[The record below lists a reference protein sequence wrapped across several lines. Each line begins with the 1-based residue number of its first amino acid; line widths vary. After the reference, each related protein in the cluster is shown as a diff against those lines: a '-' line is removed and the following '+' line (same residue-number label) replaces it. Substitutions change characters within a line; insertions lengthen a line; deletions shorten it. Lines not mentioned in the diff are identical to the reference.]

1 MRNRIMRAARLL
13 LCAAAAHIPVSATA
27 AGLDLS
33 KASSNFE
40 LVVLSDAELS
50 GRSINAIHMGNV
62 ELTSGRIVAADPL
75 AQPDRPALARTVA
88 PGEYPVTLYQ
98 AFGRIAAASMRFA
111 EGKQDQWELAVLPGQ
126 DVATLKDGEIF
137 GYPVD
142 AGLGCYKD
150 ADTLELIGEREAQAQ
165 AQKPDADINYYDDV
179 LAADLDANNG
189 RYALHRPVAGKNGN
203 VAVFWSGWGD
213 GFYPVFW
220 GLDRD
225 GRALVLLTDFSV
237 VENAD
242 GRKEPRLQ

>member
-1 MRNRIMRAARLL
+1 MRAARLV
-13 LCAAAAHIPVSATA
+13 LCAAAAHVPVSAS
-27 AGLDLS
+27 AGWDVS

-40 LVVLSDAELS
+40 LVTLGDGELS
-50 GRSINAIHMGNV
+50 GRSINVIHMGNV

-98 AFGRIAAASMRFA
+98 AFGRIAPASMRFA
-111 EGKQDQWELAVLPGQ
+111 EGRPDRWELAVLPGQ
-126 DVATLKDGEIF
+126 DPATLKDDEIF

-142 AGLGCYKD
+142 AGVGCYMD
-150 ADTLELIGEREAQAQ
+150 AQTLALIDERQAQVQ
-165 AQKPDADINYYDDV
+165 AQKPGADINYYDDV
-179 LAADLDANNG
+179 LAADLDANKSI
-189 RYALHRPVAGKNGN
+189 YALHRPVAGKKGN

-225 GRALVLLTDFSV
+225 GHALVLLTDFGV
-237 VENAD
+237 IENAD
-242 GRKEPRLQ
+242 GRREPKLQ

>member
-13 LCAAAAHIPVSATA
+13 LCAAASHVPVSASA
-27 AGLDLS
+27 AGWDIS
-33 KASSNFE
+33 KASSNFD
-40 LVVLSDAELS
+40 LVALTDAELS
-50 GRSINAIHMGNV
+50 GRSIGVIHMGNV

-111 EGKQDQWELAVLPGQ
+111 EGKLDHWELAVLPGQ

-142 AGLGCYKD
+142 AGLGCYMD

-165 AQKPDADINYYDDV
+165 AQKPDADVNYYDDV
-179 LAADLDANNG
+179 LAADLDANKG
-189 RYALHRPVAGKNGN
+189 RYALHRPITGKKGS

-225 GRALVLLTDFSV
+225 GRALVLLTDFNV

-242 GRKEPRLQ
+242 GRKEPKLQ

>member
-1 MRNRIMRAARLL
+1 MQNRIMRAARLL
-13 LCAAAAHIPVSATA
+13 LCAAAAHVPVSAAA
-27 AGLDLS
+27 AGWDVT

-40 LVVLSDAELS
+40 LVALSDAELS
-50 GRSINAIHMGNV
+50 ARSIGVIHIGNV
-62 ELTSGRIVAADPL
+62 ELPSGRIVAADPL

-88 PGEYPVTLYQ
+88 PGDYPVTLYK
-98 AFGRIAAASMRFA
+98 AFGRIAAAGMRFA
-111 EGKQDQWELAVLPGQ
+111 EGKPDHWELAVLPGQ
-126 DVATLKDGEIF
+126 DVATLKDGEVF

-142 AGLGCYKD
+142 AGLGCYMD
-150 ADTLELIGEREAQAQ
+150 ADTLDLIGEREAQAQ

-179 LAADLDANNG
+179 LAADLDANKG
-189 RYALHRPVAGKNGN
+189 AYALHRPVAGKRGN

-220 GLDRD
+220 GLDKD

-242 GRKEPRLQ
+242 GRKEPKLQ

>member
-1 MRNRIMRAARLL
+1 MRNRIMRAARLV
-13 LCAAAAHIPVSATA
+13 LCAAAAHVPVSAS
-27 AGLDLS
+27 AGWDVS

-40 LVVLSDAELS
+40 LVTLGDGELS
-50 GRSINAIHMGNV
+50 GRSINVIHMGNV

-111 EGKQDQWELAVLPGQ
+111 EGRPDRWELAVLPGQ
-126 DVATLKDGEIF
+126 EPATLKDDEIF

-142 AGLGCYKD
+142 AGVGCYMD
-150 ADTLELIGEREAQAQ
+150 AQTLALIDERQAQVQ
-165 AQKPDADINYYDDV
+165 AQKPGADINYYDDV
-179 LAADLDANNG
+179 LAADLDANKSI
-189 RYALHRPVAGKNGN
+189 YALHRPVAGKKGN

-225 GRALVLLTDFSV
+225 GHALVLMTDFGLI
-237 VENAD
+237 ENAD
-242 GRKEPRLQ
+242 GRREPKLQ

>member
-1 MRNRIMRAARLL
+1 MRNRIMRAARLV
-13 LCAAAAHIPVSATA
+13 LCAAAAHVPVSAS
-27 AGLDLS
+27 AGWDVS

-40 LVVLSDAELS
+40 LVTLGDGELS
-50 GRSINAIHMGNV
+50 GRSINVIHMGNV
-62 ELTSGRIVAADPL
+62 ELTSGCIVAADPL

-111 EGKQDQWELAVLPGQ
+111 EGGPDRWELAVLPGQ
-126 DVATLKDGEIF
+126 DPATLKDDEIF

-142 AGLGCYKD
+142 AGVGCYMD
-150 ADTLELIGEREAQAQ
+150 AQTLALIDERQAQVQ
-165 AQKPDADINYYDDV
+165 AQKPGADINYYNDV
-179 LAADLDANNG
+179 LAADLDANKSI
-189 RYALHRPVAGKNGN
+189 YALHRPVAGKKGN

-225 GRALVLLTDFSV
+225 GRALVLLTDFGV
-237 VENAD
+237 IENAD
-242 GRKEPRLQ
+242 GRREPKLQ

>member
-1 MRNRIMRAARLL
+1 MRAARLV
-13 LCAAAAHIPVSATA
+13 LCAAAAHVPVSAS
-27 AGLDLS
+27 AGWDVS

-40 LVVLSDAELS
+40 LVTLGDGELS
-50 GRSINAIHMGNV
+50 GRSINVIHMGNV

-111 EGKQDQWELAVLPGQ
+111 EGRPDRWELAVLPGQ
-126 DVATLKDGEIF
+126 DPATLKDDEIF

-142 AGLGCYKD
+142 AGVGCYMD
-150 ADTLELIGEREAQAQ
+150 AQTLALIDERQAQVQ
-165 AQKPDADINYYDDV
+165 AQKPGADINYYDDV
-179 LAADLDANNG
+179 LAADLDANKSI
-189 RYALHRPVAGKNGN
+189 YALHRPVAGKKGN

-225 GRALVLLTDFSV
+225 GHALVLLTDFGLI
-237 VENAD
+237 ENAD
-242 GRKEPRLQ
+242 GRREPKLQ

>member
-1 MRNRIMRAARLL
+1 MQNRIMRAARLL
-13 LCAAAAHIPVSATA
+13 LCAAAAHVPVSAAA
-27 AGLDLS
+27 AGWDVT

-40 LVVLSDAELS
+40 LVALSDAELS
-50 GRSINAIHMGNV
+50 ARSIGVIHMGNV

-88 PGEYPVTLYQ
+88 PGDYPVTLYK
-98 AFGRIAAASMRFA
+98 AFGRIAAAGMRFA
-111 EGKQDQWELAVLPGQ
+111 EGKPDHWELAVLPGQ
-126 DVATLKDGEIF
+126 DVATLKDGEVF

-142 AGLGCYKD
+142 AGLGCYMD
-150 ADTLELIGEREAQAQ
+150 ADTLDLIGEREAQAQ

-179 LAADLDANNG
+179 LAADLDANKG
-189 RYALHRPVAGKNGN
+189 AYALHRPVAGKRGN
-203 VAVFWSGWGD
+203 VAAFWSGWGD

-220 GLDRD
+220 GLDKD

-242 GRKEPRLQ
+242 GRKEPKLQ

>member
-13 LCAAAAHIPVSATA
+13 LCAAAAHVPVSAAA
-27 AGLDLS
+27 AGLDIG

-40 LVVLSDAELS
+40 LVALSDAELS

-62 ELTSGRIVAADPL
+62 ELISGRIVAADPL

-111 EGKQDQWELAVLPGQ
+111 EGKPDHWELAVLPGQ

-142 AGLGCYKD
+142 AGLGCYMD

-165 AQKPDADINYYDDV
+165 AQKPDADVNYYDDV
-179 LAADLDANNG
+179 LAADLDANKG
-189 RYALHRPVAGKNGN
+189 RYALHRPITGKKGS

-225 GRALVLLTDFSV
+225 GRALVLLTDFNV

-242 GRKEPRLQ
+242 GRKEPKLQ

>member
-50 GRSINAIHMGNV
+50 SRSINAIHMGNV

-98 AFGRIAAASMRFA
+98 AFGRIVAASMRFA
-111 EGKQDQWELAVLPGQ
+111 EGKPDHWELAVLPGQ

-142 AGLGCYKD
+142 AGLGCYMD

-165 AQKPDADINYYDDV
+165 AQKPDADINYYDNV
-179 LAADLDANNG
+179 LAADLDANKG

>member
-13 LCAAAAHIPVSATA
+13 LCAAAAHVPVSAA
-27 AGLDLS
+27 AGLDIG

-40 LVVLSDAELS
+40 LVALSDAELS
-50 GRSINAIHMGNV
+50 GRSIGVIHMGNV

-111 EGKQDQWELAVLPGQ
+111 EGKLDHWELAVLPGQ

-142 AGLGCYKD
+142 AGLGCYMD

-165 AQKPDADINYYDDV
+165 AQKPDADVNYYDDV
-179 LAADLDANNG
+179 LAADLDANKG
-189 RYALHRPVAGKNGN
+189 RYALHRPITGKKGS

-225 GRALVLLTDFSV
+225 GRALVLLTDFNV

-242 GRKEPRLQ
+242 GRKEPKLQ

>member
-1 MRNRIMRAARLL
+1 MRNRIMRAARLV
-13 LCAAAAHIPVSATA
+13 LCAAAAHAPVSASAT
-27 AGLDLS
+27 GWDVS

-40 LVVLSDAELS
+40 LVTLSDAELS
-50 GRSINAIHMGNV
+50 GRSIGVIHMGNV

-88 PGEYPVTLYQ
+88 PGDYPVTLYQ

-111 EGKQDQWELAVLPGQ
+111 EGKPDHWELAVLPGQ
-126 DVATLKDGEIF
+126 DSATLKDDEFF

-142 AGLGCYKD
+142 AGLGCYMD
-150 ADTLELIGEREAQAQ
+150 ADTLALIEEREAQVQ

-179 LAADLDANNG
+179 LAADLDANKG
-189 RYALHRPVAGKNGN
+189 HYALHRPMAGKKGN

-220 GLDRD
+220 GLDKD
-225 GRALVLLTDFSV
+225 GRPLALLTDFGV
-237 VENAD
+237 IENAD
-242 GRKEPRLQ
+242 GRREPKVQ

>member
-13 LCAAAAHIPVSATA
+13 LCAAAAHVPVSAAA
-27 AGLDLS
+27 AGFDIG

-40 LVVLSDAELS
+40 LVTLSDAELS
-50 GRSINAIHMGNV
+50 GRSIGVIHMGNV

-88 PGEYPVTLYQ
+88 PGDYPVTLYK
-98 AFGRIAAASMRFA
+98 AFGRIAAAGMRFA
-111 EGKQDQWELAVLPGQ
+111 DGKPDHWELAVLPGQ
-126 DVATLKDGEIF
+126 DPATLKDDEIF

-142 AGLGCYKD
+142 AGVGCYMD
-150 ADTLELIGEREAQAQ
+150 AETLALIDEREAQVQ

-179 LAADLDANNG
+179 LAADLDANKG
-189 RYALHRPVAGKNGN
+189 TYALHRPVAGKKGN

-220 GLDRD
+220 GLDKD

-237 VENAD
+237 IENAD
-242 GRKEPRLQ
+242 GKREPKLQ

>member
-1 MRNRIMRAARLL
+1 MRNRIMRAARLV
-13 LCAAAAHIPVSATA
+13 LCAAAAHVPVSAS
-27 AGLDLS
+27 AGWDVS

-40 LVVLSDAELS
+40 LVTLGDAELS
-50 GRSINAIHMGNV
+50 GRSIGVIHMGNV

-88 PGEYPVTLYQ
+88 PGDYPVTLYQ

-111 EGKQDQWELAVLPGQ
+111 EGKPDHWELAVLPGQ
-126 DVATLKDGEIF
+126 DLATLKDDEFF

-142 AGLGCYKD
+142 AGLGCYMD
-150 ADTLELIGEREAQAQ
+150 ADTLALIEEREAQVQ

-179 LAADLDANNG
+179 LAADLDANKG
-189 RYALHRPVAGKNGN
+189 HYALHRPMAGKRGN

-220 GLDRD
+220 GLDKD
-225 GRALVLLTDFSV
+225 GRPLALLTDFGV
-237 VENAD
+237 IENAD
-242 GRKEPRLQ
+242 GRREPKVQ

>member
-27 AGLDLS
+27 AGFDIG

-40 LVVLSDAELS
+40 LVALSDAELS
-50 GRSINAIHMGNV
+50 GRSLNAIHMGNV

-111 EGKQDQWELAVLPGQ
+111 EGKPDHWELGVLPGQ

-142 AGLGCYKD
+142 AGLGCYMD

-165 AQKPDADINYYDDV
+165 AQKPDADVNYYDDV
-179 LAADLDANNG
+179 LAADLDANKG
-189 RYALHRPVAGKNGN
+189 HYALHRPVAGKKGN

-225 GRALVLLTDFSV
+225 GRALVLLTDFNV

-242 GRKEPRLQ
+242 GRKEPKLQ

>member
-13 LCAAAAHIPVSATA
+13 LCAAAAHVPASASA
-27 AGLDLS
+27 ASWDVS
-33 KASSNFE
+33 KASSNFD
-40 LVVLSDAELS
+40 LVALGDAELS
-50 GRSINAIHMGNV
+50 GRSIGVIHMGSV
-62 ELTSGRIVAADPL
+62 ELTSGRIVSADPL

-88 PGEYPVTLYQ
+88 PGEYAVTLYQ

-111 EGKQDQWELAVLPGQ
+111 EGKPDHWELAVLPGQ
-126 DVATLKDGEIF
+126 DPVTLKDGEIF

-142 AGLGCYKD
+142 AGLGCYMD
-150 ADTLELIGEREAQAQ
+150 ADTLDLIREREEQVQ
-165 AQKPDADINYYDDV
+165 AQKPGADINYYDDV
-179 LAADLDANNG
+179 LASDLEANKDA
-189 RYALHRPVAGKNGN
+189 YALHRPVAGKKGN

-220 GLDRD
+220 GLDKD
-225 GRALVLLTDFSV
+225 GHALVLLTDFSV

>member
-1 MRNRIMRAARLL
+1 MRNRIMRAARLV
-13 LCAAAAHIPVSATA
+13 LCAAAAHVPVSAS
-27 AGLDLS
+27 AGWDVS

-40 LVVLSDAELS
+40 LVTLGDGELS
-50 GRSINAIHMGNV
+50 GRSINVIHMGNV

-111 EGKQDQWELAVLPGQ
+111 EGRPDRWELAVLPGQ
-126 DVATLKDGEIF
+126 DPATLKDDEIF

-142 AGLGCYKD
+142 AGVGCYMD
-150 ADTLELIGEREAQAQ
+150 AQTLALIDERQAQVQ
-165 AQKPDADINYYDDV
+165 AQKPGADINYYDDV
-179 LAADLDANNG
+179 LAADLDANKSI
-189 RYALHRPVAGKNGN
+189 YALHRPVAGKKGN

-225 GRALVLLTDFSV
+225 GHALVLLTDFGLI
-237 VENAD
+237 ENAD
-242 GRKEPRLQ
+242 GRREPKLQ

>member
-1 MRNRIMRAARLL
+1 MRNRMMRAARLL
-13 LCAAAAHIPVSATA
+13 LCAAAAHVPVSAS
-27 AGLDLS
+27 AGGWDVS

-40 LVVLSDAELS
+40 LVMLGDTELS

-88 PGEYPVTLYQ
+88 PGDYPVTLYQ

-111 EGKQDQWELAVLPGQ
+111 EGKPDHWELAVLPGQ
-126 DVATLKDGEIF
+126 DPATLKDDEIF

-142 AGLGCYKD
+142 AGVGCYMD
-150 ADTLELIGEREAQAQ
+150 AQTLDRIDERQAQVQ

-179 LAADLDANNG
+179 LAADLDATKG
-189 RYALHRPVAGKNGN
+189 HYALHRPVAGKKGN

-213 GFYPVFW
+213 GIYPVFW

-225 GRALVLLTDFSV
+225 GHALVLLTDFAV
-237 VENAD
+237 IENAD
-242 GRKEPRLQ
+242 GRREPKLQ

>member
-50 GRSINAIHMGNV
+50 SRSINAIHMGNV

-111 EGKQDQWELAVLPGQ
+111 EGKPDHWELAVLPGQ

-142 AGLGCYKD
+142 AGLGCYMD

-179 LAADLDANNG
+179 LATDLDANNG